1 MIEKIINKII
11 YLAFV
16 FVLINISIPA
26 KNIDSGNLSSFL
38 DKNTELLAD
47 TIYSCTMHPDV
58 KSLQPGK
65 CLKCEMDLI
74 PSEYTKTDSTKS
86 SSEDYYTCSMHPEV
100 HSKEP
105 GSCPKCGMELVKKS
119 EASTSMHDTM
129 GMMGMM
135 MDSPWM
141 IGIGIIMVV
150 VMAIH
155 FIK

>member
-1 MIEKIINKII
+1 MKKII
-11 YLAFV
+11 YFVFV
-16 FVLINISIPA
+16 FVLINISITA
-26 KNIDSGNLSSFL
+26 KNIDSGNPSSFL
-38 DKNTELLAD
+38 DSKTELQAD

-65 CLKCEMDLI
+65 CVKCGMDLI
-74 PSEYTKTDSTKS
+74 PSEYEKIDSTKS
-86 SSEDYYTCSMHPEV
+86 SGDISSENYYTCSMHPEV
-100 HSKEP
+100 RVDQP
-105 GSCPKCGMELVKKS
+105 GNCPKCGMELVKKN
-119 EASTSMHDTM
+119 EASTSNH

>member
-1 MIEKIINKII
+1 MIEKIMNKTI
-11 YLAFV
+11 YFAFV
-16 FVLINISIPA
+16 FVLINISLIA
-26 KNIDSGNLSSFL
+26 KNIYSGNPSSFL
-38 DKNTELLAD
+38 DHKTELSVD
-47 TIYSCTMHPDV
+47 TMYSCTMHPEV

-65 CLKCEMDLI
+65 CPECGIDLI
-74 PSEYTKTDSTKS
+74 PSEYTRTDSTKS

-100 HSKEP
+100 HSEKP

-119 EASTSMHDTM
+119 EASTSQH

-150 VMAIH
+150 AMAIH

>member
-1 MIEKIINKII
+1 MIGKIMNKSMFF
-11 YLAFV
+11 AFV
-16 FVLINISIPA
+16 FVLINISIIA
-26 KNIDSGNLSSFL
+26 KNTDSENPSSFL
-38 DKNTELLAD
+38 EHNTVLSLD

-74 PSEYTKTDSTKS
+74 PTEYKKIDSTKS
-86 SSEDYYTCSMHPEV
+86 SIEDYYTCSMHPEV
-100 HSKEP
+100 HSEKP

-119 EASTSMHDTM
+119 EAATSKHGMM
-129 GMMGMM
+129 GMGMM

-141 IGIGIIMVV
+141 LGMGILMVV

-155 FIK
+155 FVK

>member
-1 MIEKIINKII
+1 MIKNIMDKII
-11 YLAFV
+11 YFAFV
-16 FVLINISIPA
+16 FVLINISITA
-26 KNIDSGNLSSFL
+26 KNTDSGNPSSLL
-38 DKNTELLAD
+38 DHNTELSAD

-65 CLKCEMDLI
+65 CPNCEMDLI
-74 PSEYTKTDSTKS
+74 PSEYTKIDSTKTS
-86 SSEDYYTCSMHPEV
+86 IEDYYTCSMHPEV
-100 HSKEP
+100 QSEKP
-105 GSCPKCGMELVKKS
+105 GNCPKCGMELVKKS
-119 EASTSMHDTM
+119 EASTSKHD
-129 GMMGMM
+129 MMGMM